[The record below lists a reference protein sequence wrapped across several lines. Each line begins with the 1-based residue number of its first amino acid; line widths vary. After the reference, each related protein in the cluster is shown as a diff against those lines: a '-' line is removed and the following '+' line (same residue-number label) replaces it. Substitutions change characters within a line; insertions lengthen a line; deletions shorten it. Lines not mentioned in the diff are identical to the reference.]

1 MNTHSKTRIPLAVG
15 AGILLALGAPL
26 AASAHVTV
34 SPGSATAGSYALLT
48 VKVPNESATAGTSK
62 LELSLP
68 AATPFAS
75 VSYVPTPGWTTELVR
90 TTLPTPATVNGAE
103 ITEAVTRVIWTAEP
117 GHQITAGQLQ
127 AFQLSVGPVP
137 DTDSIALPAVQ
148 TYTDGNVVNWNES
161 GEKAEHPAPVLTV
174 GDAPAASGH
183 GSPTTPVVEISPD
196 PAGSDTGDLL
206 ARGLGLGGLVLGAI
220 ALVLAI
226 AKRRTAES

>member
-1 MNTHSKTRIPLAVG
+1 MNTHSKTRIALAIG
-15 AGILLALGAPL
+15 AGILLALAAPL

-34 SPGSATAGSYALLT
+34 SPGAATAGSYALLT

-62 LELSLP
+62 LELSIP

-75 VSYVPTPGWTTELVR
+75 VSYVPVPGWTTQLVR

-103 ITEAVTRVIWTAEP
+103 ITEAVTSVIWTAEP
-117 GHQITAGQLQ
+117 GHEISAGQLQ

-137 DTDSIALPAVQ
+137 DTDTIALAAVQ
-148 TYTDGNVVNWNES
+148 TYTDGRVVNWNES

-183 GSPTTPVVEISPD
+183 GAAITPVAEVSPD
-196 PAGSDTGDLL
+196 GDTGDLL